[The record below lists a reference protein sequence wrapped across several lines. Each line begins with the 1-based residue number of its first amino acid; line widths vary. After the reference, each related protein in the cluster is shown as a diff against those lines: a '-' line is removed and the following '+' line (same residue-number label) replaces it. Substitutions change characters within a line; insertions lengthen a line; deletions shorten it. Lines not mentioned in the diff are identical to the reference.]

1 MPQLIDRNWSSG
13 SNVSEGETDETSPAT
28 HFLMS
33 SLVPPGPGHMVWRS
47 MVRGLEAGN
56 P

>member
-1 MPQLIDRNWSSG
+1 MPPLIKRSWSSG
-13 SNVSEGETDETSPAT
+13 SDVSDGETDKTSPAT
-28 HFLMS
+28 HFLLS
-33 SLVPPGPGHMVWRS
+33 SLVPPGPRHMVWRS